1 MVTEKR
7 RLQPHR
13 KKSETVNK
21 ANINEKQVKCKARCI
36 PGRKLEQNK
45 KNGSTVLVIDTKTKE
60 QNQKQ
65 EGLFWL
71 LAPKRKRKLTTGVK
85 KNESQKK
92 TGKKNEHNSG

>member
-1 MVTEKR
+1 MQSKMHTWK
-7 RLQPHR
+7 
-13 KKSETVNK
+13 ETR
-21 ANINEKQVKCKARCI
+21 A
-36 PGRKLEQNK
+36 EQ

-85 KNESQKK
+85 KKNPKRKRERKTNTILVRHAKLEIQSLEKK
-92 TGKKNEHNSG
+92 QTN